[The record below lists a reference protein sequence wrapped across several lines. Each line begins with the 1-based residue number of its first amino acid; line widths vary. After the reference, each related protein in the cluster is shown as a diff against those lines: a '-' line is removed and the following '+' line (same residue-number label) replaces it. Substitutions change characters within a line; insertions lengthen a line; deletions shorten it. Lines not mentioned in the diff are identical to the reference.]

1 MANSE
6 FIEAWIERLRIEPR
20 RKATEVAEK
29 LKNYCHS
36 ETGFSRCGICF
47 LRGECGSNRTPQ
59 SQLVVPFYRLTMPIR
74 LQIMMIQPAVPPL
87 PLLVLRNPFQQMHA
101 AKIRPQRR
109 SHPHLRIR
117 QLPQP

>member
-36 ETGFSRCGICF
+36 EPVSAGAESAFCAGNAEAIVR
-47 LRGECGSNRTPQ
+47 
-59 SQLVVPFYRLTMPIR
+59 
-74 LQIMMIQPAVPPL
+74 
-87 PLLVLRNPFQQMHA
+87 RNHN
-101 AKIRPQRR
+101 
-109 SHPHLRIR
+109 
-117 QLPQP
+117 